1 MIDLGSGYSSS
12 FYLDRNYYC
21 IFPSNFVLS
30 IPQRVLVILLVQ
42 LSLFPVMAFVEK
54 KTKTRAATKKGI
66 INSLVEGKFQFL
78 LDFDK
83 PNIQFLGIPLHRLA
97 QFSIVVE

>member
-1 MIDLGSGYSSS
+1 M
-12 FYLDRNYYC
+12 
-21 IFPSNFVLS
+21 
-30 IPQRVLVILLVQ
+30 
-42 LSLFPVMAFVEK
+42 SLFPVMAFVDK
-54 KTKTRAATKKGI
+54 KQRQGQQQKT
-66 INSLVEGKFQFL
+66 SLVEGKFQFL